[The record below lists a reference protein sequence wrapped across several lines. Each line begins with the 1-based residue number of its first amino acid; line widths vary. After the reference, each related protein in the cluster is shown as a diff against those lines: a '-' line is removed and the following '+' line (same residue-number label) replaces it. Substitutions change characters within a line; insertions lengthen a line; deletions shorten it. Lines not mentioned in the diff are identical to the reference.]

1 LPLTFV
7 EGDASAP
14 AGAQPADAFPAL
26 AAFGS
31 GIEAFHLAVAIATLG
46 GDPGHDV
53 AKNVVNIKPL
63 F

>member
-1 LPLTFV
+1 LTLV
-7 EGDASAP
+7 EGDASAS
-14 AGAQPADAFPAL
+14 AGAQPADALPAL
-26 AAFGS
+26 TAFGS
-31 GIEAFHLAVAIATLG
+31 GVEAFHLAVAIATLG